1 MRSTDEPLRTDA
13 GRSIAEALE
22 VALSD
27 VAIGAATQGAAG
39 PKPAAAMQRVRDLFF
54 GYAARVREEAY
65 EDGRANERLA
75 AQAKR
80 GSES

>member
-1 MRSTDEPLRTDA
+1 MSSTDAPLRTGA
-13 GRSIAEALE
+13 EHSVAEALE
-22 VALSD
+22 AALSD
-27 VAIGAATQGAAG
+27 VAIGAAAQGAAG

-80 GSES
+80 GSEA